1 MCDCMMTPCCSRAH
15 SGYRQACLELRLGL
29 WIKSLLTF
37 YIQQKMEMS
46 EILHIMNSLENV
58 ALVSLD
64 WLVAFPI
71 LLKYMKIKVI

>member
-1 MCDCMMTPCCSRAH
+1 
-15 SGYRQACLELRLGL
+15 
-29 WIKSLLTF
+29 
-37 YIQQKMEMS
+37 MEMS

-64 WLVAFPI
+64 WLVVFPI